1 MIQHKVKIINRFGLH
16 ARPASHVVEMADRFE
31 SDIYFVHGDHKANGR
46 SILDVMSVAAGACEL
61 LIVVDGSDEEE
72 ALEGLLKVLLE
83 EVEVE
88 I

>member
-1 MIQHKVKIINRFGLH
+1 MIQHKVKIKNRFGLH

-61 LIVVDGSDEEE
+61 LIIVDGSDEEE

>member
-1 MIQHKVKIINRFGLH
+1 MIQHKIIIKDRFGLH

-31 SDIYFVHGDHKANGR
+31 SDIFLIHGDHRANGR

-61 LIVVDGSDEEE
+61 VIEIDGSDEEE
-72 ALEGLLKVLLE
+72 ALKGLLKVLRE
-83 EVEVE
+83 EIEVE

>member
-1 MIQHKVKIINRFGLH
+1 MIQHKVRIKDRFGLH

-31 SDIYFVHGDHKANGR
+31 SEIFFIHGDHKANGR

-61 LIVVDGSDEEE
+61 LIVIDGSDEEE
-72 ALEGLLKVLLE
+72 ALKGLLEVLNE
-83 EVEVE
+83 EIEVE